1 MFDKQQLKLY
11 FICGTQDIPE
21 VTTIQHVL
29 KEALSAGI
37 TMFQFREKG
46 ITALRGNDKEK
57 LAIELLE
64 LCRAYNVPFI
74 VNDDIELARKID
86 ADGVHV
92 GQDDQSVNVFAT
104 QFQDKIIGL
113 SISDEDEYQQSDLT
127 HVDYIGVGPMYQ
139 TSSKKDANAPVGPSM
154 IPTLRAHVGDLP
166 IVAIGGIQIDNTNTI
181 MQHGADGVSV
191 ISAIAQSSSVLNT
204 VRQFLQTVE

>member
-21 VTTIQHVL
+21 ATTIQHVL

-46 ITALRGNDKEK
+46 ATALRGNDKEK

-139 TSSKKDANAPVGPSM
+139 TSSKKDAHAPVGPSM
-154 IPTLRAHVGDLP
+154 IPTLRACWRF
-166 IVAIGGIQIDNTNTI
+166 TNCGNRWYT
-181 MQHGADGVSV
+181 
-191 ISAIAQSSSVLNT
+191 N
-204 VRQFLQTVE
+204 R